1 MQRII
6 KAISI
11 RSHNDLDR
19 EASQMQPEI
28 QHLIERWK
36 NGDQRAAETLY
47 ATYRTDVFRLCC
59 SFLNDSQLAE
69 EVLQDAFNYA
79 LLNIHN
85 YKPERA
91 SFKTWLFTIAMSR
104 CKDQLRRNRLPL
116 VSLME
121 WFERSQWEPAASDPL
136 PEGALHHKETQ
147 IQLWNLVQALSP
159 KLREALILRYW
170 GDCTYQEIAEIA
182 HCPLTTAQSRVRL
195 AYDKLRKQ
203 VRPDWLEEFQEEM
216 I

>member
-1 MQRII
+1 M
-6 KAISI
+6 
-11 RSHNDLDR
+11 
-19 EASQMQPEI
+19 SQMQPEI
-28 QHLIERWK
+28 QRLIERWK
-36 NGDQRAAETLY
+36 KGDQRAAETLY
-47 ATYRTDVFRLCC
+47 TTYRRDVFRLCC

-104 CKDQLRRNRLPL
+104 SKDQLRRKRLPF

-136 PEGALHHKETQ
+136 PEGVLNHKETQ
-147 IQLWNLVQALSP
+147 ILLWNLVQALSP

-170 GDCTYQEIAEIA
+170 GGCTYQEIAEIA

-203 VRPDWLEEFQEEM
+203 LRPEWLEEFQEEM